1 MPKRTSSGAAHPS
14 SAAPEPGART
24 EDLGDEFLA
33 AVLIRMW
40 ALASGRTL
48 RRDVPPDQLGTEE
61 LIAFWADDMNTS
73 PGRHA
78 RPGGSGRVADSQVTA
93 ITARSAPPRRR
104 RSRRRSRRGGTS
116 RNRQEHP
123 ADLPAPPTGAPIP
136 RFLLLSIN

>member
-1 MPKRTSSGAAHPS
+1 MPKRTSSGAARPS
-14 SAAPEPGART
+14 SAAPEPGARA

-61 LIAFWADDMNTS
+61 LIAFWADDMNAS

-78 RPGGSGRVADSQVTA
+78 RPGGSGR
-93 ITARSAPPRRR
+93 
-104 RSRRRSRRGGTS
+104 
-116 RNRQEHP
+116 QEHQ
-123 ADLPAPPTGAPIP
+123 ADLPAPPIGAHPALLAVIQHVKDIIP
-136 RFLLLSIN
+136 AHSRDLGRKAYV